1 MMSKKTVKKKNFNE
15 FLNLM
20 KRTFKIKMLSDKQ
33 KLREFITMSTQES
46 YVEE

>member
-1 MMSKKTVKKKNFNE
+1 
-15 FLNLM
+15 M

-33 KLREFITMSTQES
+33 KLREFITMRLAQKES